1 MLWLCLIWSDVAVAE
16 LGHLRVKDL
25 LSYEPSIQQSIVA
38 AHWIFSKGWLWCF
51 HKNTNNNRQL
61 GPVRFYM
68 LGVGC
73 STRHVH
79 PKNQDFLG
87 IE

>member
-38 AHWIFSKGWLWCF
+38 LTGFLARAGF
-51 HKNTNNNRQL
+51 
-61 GPVRFYM
+61 
-68 LGVGC
+68 GVFIIRLIIGSSSLC
-73 STRHVH
+73 VFICWALDAAQGMCTPKTRT
-79 PKNQDFLG
+79 F
-87 IE
+87 